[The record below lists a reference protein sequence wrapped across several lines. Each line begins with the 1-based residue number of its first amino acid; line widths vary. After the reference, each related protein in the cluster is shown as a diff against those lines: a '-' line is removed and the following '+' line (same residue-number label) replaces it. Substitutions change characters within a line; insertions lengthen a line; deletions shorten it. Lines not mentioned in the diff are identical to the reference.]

1 MKAFVIFSMLF
12 LCSSLGLGQHEGTKT
27 LGEIEQWRLSTPH
40 GDVRL
45 KLSNVPSGSDTRTV
59 LSLEPFGGSKPTT
72 GEEEAL
78 LRQVLH
84 DMTEHGYDP
93 GKLLMISTWLQ
104 NSEFQDGV
112 EHAVSES
119 VNWKSCLGRKYCYK
133 AEIAANH
140 FLSSVDAF
148 KGFDAVL
155 HEYRLRRK
163 AVRVDDMGVGSKA
176 GGVLCQGLV
185 VISLEREN

>member
-1 MKAFVIFSMLF
+1 MKAFVIVSMLF
-12 LCSSLGLGQHEGTKT
+12 LCSSLGLGQSEETKT
-27 LGEIEQWRLSTPH
+27 LGEIKQWRLSTPH
-40 GDVRL
+40 GDVRF
-45 KLSNVPSGSDTRTV
+45 KLSNVPSGSGTRTV
-59 LSLEPFGGSKPTT
+59 LSVEPFDESKPTT
-72 GEEEAL
+72 AEEEVL

-148 KGFDAVL
+148 KGFDAAL
-155 HEYRLRRK
+155 HEFGLRRK
-163 AVRVDDMGVGSKA
+163 AVRVDDMGVGNKA

-185 VISLEREN
+185 VISLERGD